1 MLPKRRT
8 IYLLSLLSFF
18 VLGACKATQGSNAS
32 DVIRI
37 DQVPIDEADEQLVS
51 ADTAKADTLNMDTI
65 KVTDEIQL
73 TKKASYRV
81 AVILPYQADS
91 VRKAWDLS
99 SVKNFENFA
108 IDPASELALSF
119 TEGLLMA
126 INDAQFS
133 SKIEL
138 KFFDDQNDPL
148 AIQSIVNQL
157 KIDSFD
163 LIIGPELKTNLQ
175 SIAAFAKAEGI
186 AHVSPFSPS
195 KSASADNPAYFMVE
209 PSLDQHILTM
219 LHFTLDSIEKPHI
232 QFIHEQ
238 NSFGN
243 YYANLASNYLDTWN
257 DTLPEESKV
266 AYTMIG
272 LGSDMI
278 ESEFQLAEH
287 MDAEANNVFICN
299 TFNDNFL
306 THFLPQIQRV
316 KEEQD
321 LLVFGMPGWE
331 KSATLRLDYLNTG
344 EVHFTS
350 AVLNTSDTAQNFIVR
365 YEDKYKSKPSQAVY
379 LGYEM
384 SSIFLNQLDEFGI
397 GYYDNLIDKTL
408 NPINRKYHFI
418 EVLDENGQVSRVENT
433 ALLIYKIQ
441 NFEQVQVR

>member
-8 IYLLSLLSFF
+8 ICLLSLLSFF
-18 VLGACKATQGSNAS
+18 AFGACKATQGSNSS

-37 DQVPIDEADEQLVS
+37 DQAPIDQVYEKLAS
-51 ADTAKADTLNMDTI
+51 YDTVFVDTLSETKD
-65 KVTDEIQL
+65 IQL
-73 TKKASYRV
+73 TKKANYRV
-81 AVILPYQADS
+81 AIILPYQADS

-108 IDPASELALSF
+108 IDPASDLALSF

-138 KFFDDQNDPL
+138 KFFDDQNDTF

-157 KIDSFD
+157 KMDSFD

-175 SIAAFAKAEGI
+175 SIADFAKAEGI
-186 AHVSPFSPS
+186 ALVSPFSPS

-219 LHFTLDSIEKPHI
+219 LRFTLDSIEKPHI
-232 QFIHEQ
+232 QLIHEQ

-243 YYANLASNYLDTWN
+243 YYASLASDFLDAWN
-257 DTLPEESKV
+257 DSLPEESKV
-266 AYTMIG
+266 AYTLIG

-331 KSATLRLDYLNTG
+331 KSETLRLDYLNTG

-350 AVLNTSDTAQNFIVR
+350 AVLNTPDTPQNFIAR
-365 YEDKYKSKPSQAVY
+365 YEEKYKSKPSQAVY

-384 SSIFLNQLDEFGI
+384 GSIFLNQLDEFGI
-397 GYYDNLIDKTL
+397 GYYNNLIDKTL

-418 EVLDENGQVSRVENT
+418 EVLDENGQVSRIENI

-441 NFEQVQVR
+441 NFEQVRVP

>member
-1 MLPKRRT
+1 
-8 IYLLSLLSFF
+8 
-18 VLGACKATQGSNAS
+18 
-32 DVIRI
+32 
-37 DQVPIDEADEQLVS
+37 
-51 ADTAKADTLNMDTI
+51 
-65 KVTDEIQL
+65 
-73 TKKASYRV
+73 
-81 AVILPYQADS
+81 
-91 VRKAWDLS
+91 
-99 SVKNFENFA
+99 
-108 IDPASELALSF
+108 
-119 TEGLLMA
+119 MA

-138 KFFDDQNDPL
+138 KFFDDQNDPST
-148 AIQSIVNQL
+148 IQSILNQL
-157 KIDSFD
+157 KMDSFD

-175 SIAAFAKAEGI
+175 RIADFAKAEGI

-195 KSASADNPAYFMVE
+195 KYASADNPAYFMVE

-266 AYTMIG
+266 AYTLIG
-272 LGSDMI
+272 LGSDLI

-418 EVLDENGQVSRVENT
+418 EVLDENGQVSRIENT
-433 ALLIYKIQ
+433 ALIVYKIQ
-441 NFEQVQVR
+441 NFEQVRVR